1 MKFWRYVI
9 CVFAYVCLG
18 ALMFTA
24 FGFSAQEGEKS
35 DDVSKK
41 VTSVVT
47 GKSIEE
53 IDKLEAEKGD
63 DKVTANGI
71 IRKCAHFS
79 IYLLMGIFA
88 YIAIFSTLGKNDALC
103 IAIALAICLIYASS
117 DEIHQYF
124 SGGRTA
130 TARDVLLDF
139 AGADIGIF
147 LTYSVKDKIF
157 DKFFGGMNY
166 GKNS

>member
-1 MKFWRYVI
+1 MKILRYLVCCISYI
-9 CVFAYVCLG
+9 CLIAIMS
-18 ALMFTA
+18 AA

-35 DDVSKK
+35 GSVSKK
-41 VTSVVT
+41 VTSIVT

-53 IDKLEAEKGD
+53 IDRLENEKGD
-63 DKVTANGI
+63 DKVTVNEI

-79 IYLLMGIFA
+79 IYLLMGVFA
-88 YIAIFSTLGKNDALC
+88 YLALSLTLNDKEA
-103 IAIALAICLIYASS
+103 AAVAFALAVCLLYAAS

-130 TARDVLLDF
+130 SAKDVLLDF
-139 AGADIGIF
+139 AGSDIGIF
-147 LTYSVKDKIF
+147 ITYTVKN
-157 DKFFGGMNY
+157 KFFGGNEY

>member
-1 MKFWRYVI
+1 
-9 CVFAYVCLG
+9 
-18 ALMFTA
+18 MFTA

-71 IRKCAHFS
+71 VRKCAHFS

-88 YIAIFSTLGKNDALC
+88 YCNIFDVRKKRRAVHCNRACNMLNLC
-103 IAIALAICLIYASS
+103 VERRDTSV
-117 DEIHQYF
+117 F
-124 SGGRTA
+124 FGRTDSNG
-130 TARDVLLDF
+130 ARRS
-139 AGADIGIF
+139 A
-147 LTYSVKDKIF
+147 
-157 DKFFGGMNY
+157 
-166 GKNS
+166 

>member
-1 MKFWRYVI
+1 MKFLRYTL
-9 CVFAYVCLG
+9 CVSAYVCLI
-18 ALMFTA
+18 AIMVSA

-53 IDKLEAEKGD
+53 INRLESEKGD

-71 IRKCAHFS
+71 VRKCAHFS
-79 IYLLMGIFA
+79 LYLLMGVFA
-88 YIAIFSTLGKNDALC
+88 YLAIYLTVGKNDALC
-103 IAIALAICLIYASS
+103 IAIALLICLAYASS

-130 TARDVLLDF
+130 SVRDVLLDF
-139 AGADIGIF
+139 SGSDIGIF
-147 LTYSVKDKIF
+147 LTYIIKEKI
-157 DKFFGGMNY
+157 FGGMND